1 MTNQEITA
9 DIISIIRQCMLGSA
23 RVSHEERIKK
33 GYGKIESKS
42 LFFCK

>member
-23 RVSHEERIKK
+23 RVSHEERIK